1 MVVDISK
8 IENMSIAEAQA
19 LEQTLGTTKV
29 NELLKLNNITTDTG
43 EEAET
48 VNNTMTAPNSIIKKY
63 GIIQDIVIKSSKE
76 DPLLKARRILN
87 ENCKPKEN
95 IEVECIGDIN
105 YKVGFGVH
113 LIAPF
118 LAGYEDCFM
127 YVKEVQ
133 HEWKSDSLF
142 VSKLTLTKS
151 RVMDEVEWN
160 DLEEEE
166 EDSSGSATGSDLWK
180 KIYALLREQEGKPYV
195 YGANGPDSFDC
206 SSLVQYCYNQY
217 ADELGLTLG
226 RTTYEQCKQGT
237 EVDKDDESQWNPGD
251 LLFWYANPPYPGHVS
266 VYIGGNKM
274 LHAPRTGDVVKTV
287 DISRTDIYAVRRFIK
302 DTISANIKDDSIP
315 NDYSMYL
322 GAVDSN
328 CSTFISNMKKYEFKN
343 IITNKSNSFG
353 VDPYL
358 TAAIIAIESEGNP
371 KCGGSYYG
379 LMQVSGGSSDP
390 ATNIEQGL
398 KEYNQKRSAV
408 GIQVHVILSAYNSGE
423 GTVEQA
429 CKQNG
434 YNMSTVTAKQLGDAL
449 YDYVKVHNPTWN
461 PNEKKYYASK
471 VLKAYSTL
479 KSKKALG

>member
-1 MVVDISK
+1 MSS
-8 IENMSIAEAQA
+8 IEHMSIAQA
-19 LEQTLGTTKV
+19 EHLGKDRI
-29 NELLKLNNITTDTG
+29 NELLKLNNLTTDNG

-48 VNNTMTAPNSIIKKY
+48 VNNTMTATNSIVKKY
-63 GIIQDIVIKSSKE
+63 GIIQDIIIKSKKE

-87 ENCKPKEN
+87 ENCKPKEE

-113 LIAPF
+113 LVVPF
-118 LAGYEDCFM
+118 LKKYEDCFM
-127 YVKEVQ
+127 YIKEVT

-142 VSKLTLTKS
+142 VSKLTLTPS

-160 DLEEEE
+160 DLDDE
-166 EDSSGSATGSDLWK
+166 EDSSGLTDGSDLWK
-180 KIYALLREQEGKPYV
+180 KIYALLRQQEGKPYEWSKH
-195 YGANGPDSFDC
+195 GPDTFDC
-206 SSLVQYCYNQY
+206 SGLVEYCYNQFK
-217 ADELGLTLG
+217 DELGITIG
-226 RTTYEQCKQGT
+226 WTTYDQCKQGT
-237 EVDKDDESQWNPGD
+237 SVDKDDKSQWNPGD
-251 LLFWYANPPYPGHVS
+251 ILFWKGDGSHPAPAHES

-287 DISRTDIYAVRRFIK
+287 EVTRTDIYAVRRVIK
-302 DTISANIKDDSIP
+302 DTITTNIKDDSIP
-315 NDYSMYL
+315 SDYVIYL
-322 GAVDSN
+322 GAVESN
-328 CSTFISNMKKYEFKN
+328 CNTFIVNMKKYEYKN
-343 IITNKSNSFG
+343 IITNKSRSSG

-371 KCGGSYYG
+371 NAGGSYSG

-390 ATNIEQGL
+390 STNIEQGL

-434 YNMSTVTAKQLGDAL
+434 YNMSTVTVKQLGDAL
-449 YDYVKVHNPTWN
+449 YDYVSAHNPTWN
-461 PNEKKYYASK
+461 PSEKKFYSSK
-471 VLKAYSTL
+471 VLKAYGIL
-479 KSKKALG
+479 KAKKVLG